1 MIGNGRFGAAYTADA
16 VNVRPEASFKVFL
29 DQVFSISKRI
39 DWGNSEI
46 VDLVIDP
53 TLCTC
58 SVLALLPI
66 GFKAAFAGPID
77 IDVFINP
84 TFTPNTPLTTLN
96 RNFPGSAVSPLLWY
110 LRPTV
115 SAPGVQV
122 PSEFRVLSDGT
133 AAVASLGGEAQE
145 NLIINIDMTNKYL
158 IRMTNTEASAAKG
171 AFSASWFEIP

>member
-1 MIGNGRFGAAYTADA
+1 MIGNGRHGAAFTAGA
-16 VNVRPEASFKVFL
+16 VNMRPEASFKVFQ

-39 DWGNSEI
+39 DWANSEVVDLI
-46 VDLVIDP
+46 VDP
-53 TLCTC
+53 SLCIC

-96 RNFPGSAVSPLLWY
+96 RDFTSITVSPLLWY

-115 SAPGVQV
+115 SAPGTQV
-122 PSEFRVLSDGT
+122 PSEFRILSDGT

-145 NLIINIDMTNKYL
+145 NLIINIDMTKKYL
-158 IRMTNTEASAAKG
+158 IRMTNTEANISKG